1 MVVHALKTHSPR
13 LHWTRRFPTTI
24 RQSVSSRLT
33 AYRKSS
39 WLSVNQYFQKISKY
53 ISRISYRFCVFFV
66 NKNTVDF
73 LIENHPII
81 ILKDHTLI
89 KIRRII
95 IPAKRIMISN
105 VSFAIPKNSIK
116 ALLQDHNI
124 QLLSQITRINTGF
137 IIKEL
142 AHILS
147 FRRQV

>member
-95 IPAKRIMISN
+95 IPAKRIMISMYHSLYLRIVLKPFSKITISN
-105 VSFAIPKNSIK
+105 CYRKSHVLILVS
-116 ALLQDHNI
+116 L
-124 QLLSQITRINTGF
+124 
-137 IIKEL
+137 
-142 AHILS
+142 
-147 FRRQV
+147 